1 MYAKVSTKDLNSAI
15 PTNEI
20 VAVAGKASE
29 FKLYNPKFDYK
40 PVPRVNINGKRFYAT
55 PDGNKLP
62 SVTTIL
68 DKTKSEESRAALNA
82 WRARVGHQQAQQITT
97 EAANRG
103 TRMHTYL
110 EKYIKEGA
118 IPPRG
123 SNPFSWPS
131 HLMAEEVVK
140 KGLVNVSEFWGIEVP
155 LYFPRVYAGTTD
167 GAGIHLNEE
176 SILDYKQSNRPK
188 KREYIEDYFMQLA
201 AYAEAH
207 NELFGTRIRKGVV
220 LMCVKPNLDANH
232 NIVGQPQYQEFVLEG
247 SEFEKYRTAWWKRV
261 EQYYL
266 LNM

>member
-1 MYAKVSTKDLNSAI
+1 M
-15 PTNEI
+15 
-20 VAVAGKASE
+20 
-29 FKLYNPKFDYK
+29 YNPKFDYQ
-40 PVPRVNINGKRFYAT
+40 PVPRVVIEGKRFYAT

-68 DKTKSEESRAALNA
+68 DKTKTEESKAALNA
-82 WRARVGHQQAQQITT
+82 WRNRMGHERAQQITT

-118 IPPRG
+118 IPQRG

-131 HLMAEEVVK
+131 HIMAEEVVN
-140 KGLVNVSEFWGIEVP
+140 KGLVNVNEFWGIEVP

-176 SILDYKQSNRPK
+176 SILDYKQSNKPK
-188 KREYIEDYFMQLA
+188 KREYIDDYFMQLA

-207 NELFGTRIRKGVV
+207 NELFNTKIRKGVI
-220 LMCVKPNLDANH
+220 LMCVKPDLDEQH
-232 NIVGQPQYQEFVLEG
+232 NIIGKPQYQEFVLEG
-247 SEFEKYRTAWWKRV
+247 AEFDKYRSLWWKRV
-261 EQYYL
+261 EQYYM